1 VRVRQLERL
10 TKICENLADELSF
23 GDERNEPDVVAA
35 VRAQKGK
42 LLPDSGH
49 EFRPGDP

>member
-1 VRVRQLERL
+1 MRVRQLERL
-10 TKICENLADELSF
+10 TKICETLADELSF

-35 VRAQKGK
+35 VLAQKGK